1 MRIIDNLLAYR
12 ILSLL
17 VTPFDKSD
25 AYKLGIIDEKGK
37 ILKKQNQLTTPEE
50 KDAYTYLQR
59 LVFNLKRLLNKLP
72 GGDKYTK
79 NLIAAYF
86 LIKESYKH
94 NDESNLEHR
103 FHTLLET
110 IDEKNLILVE
120 EEIIVKKFLDEE
132 GEAGTGTIPANNT
145 SGIAN
150 PEYKLGTKKV
160 IKRKSNVPTE
170 SNS

>member
-12 ILSLL
+12 ILSML
-17 VTPFDKSD
+17 VTPFDKSE
-25 AYKLGIIDEKGK
+25 AYKLGIIDADGK

-86 LIKESYKH
+86 LIKESYQQD
-94 NDESNLEHR
+94 NDTNLEKR
-103 FHTLLET
+103 FNTLLET
-110 IDEKNLILVE
+110 IDQRNLILVE

-132 GEAGTGTIPANNT
+132 GEAGVGTLAANNT
-145 SGIAN
+145 SSVAN

-160 IKRKSNVPTE
+160 IKRKANVPTTA
-170 SNS
+170 NS

>member
-12 ILSLL
+12 ILSML
-17 VTPFDKSD
+17 VTPFDKSE
-25 AYKLGIIDEKGK
+25 AYKLGIIDADGK

-86 LIKESYKH
+86 LIKESYQH
-94 NDESNLEHR
+94 NDDSNLESR
-103 FHTLLET
+103 FTTLLET
-110 IDEKNLILVE
+110 IDQKNIILVE
-120 EEIIVKKFLDEE
+120 EEILVNKFLDEE
-132 GEAGTGTIPANNT
+132 GGVLPANNT
-145 SGIAN
+145 SGVAN
-150 PEYKLGTKKV
+150 PEFKLGQKKV
-160 IKRKSNVPTE
+160 IKRKANVPTE

>member
-1 MRIIDNLLAYR
+1 M
-12 ILSLL
+12 L
-17 VTPFDKSD
+17 VTPFDKSE
-25 AYKLGIIDEKGK
+25 AYKLGIIDADGK

-86 LIKESYKH
+86 LIKESYQH
-94 NDESNLEHR
+94 NDDSNLESR
-103 FHTLLET
+103 FTTLLET
-110 IDEKNLILVE
+110 IDQKNIILVE
-120 EEIIVKKFLDEE
+120 EEILVNKFLDEE
-132 GEAGTGTIPANNT
+132 GGVLPANNT
-145 SGIAN
+145 SGVAN
-150 PEYKLGTKKV
+150 PEFKLGQKKV
-160 IKRKSNVPTE
+160 IKRKVNVSTE

>member
-1 MRIIDNLLAYR
+1 MKRIVDNLIAWR
-12 ILSLL
+12 ILSML
-17 VTPFDKSD
+17 VTPFDKSE
-25 AYKLGIIDEKGK
+25 AYKLGIIDADGK

-86 LIKESYKH
+86 LIKESYQH
-94 NDESNLEHR
+94 NDDSNLESR
-103 FHTLLET
+103 FTTLLET
-110 IDEKNLILVE
+110 IDQKNIILVE
-120 EEIIVKKFLDEE
+120 EEILVNKFLDEE
-132 GEAGTGTIPANNT
+132 GGVLPANNT
-145 SGIAN
+145 SGVAN
-150 PEYKLGTKKV
+150 PEFKLGQKKV
-160 IKRKSNVPTE
+160 IKRKVNVSTE

>member
-12 ILSLL
+12 ILSML
-17 VTPFDKSD
+17 VTPFEESD
-25 AYKLGIIDEKGK
+25 AFKLGIIDAKGK
-37 ILKKQNQLTTPEE
+37 ILKKQNQLTTGEE

-86 LIKESYKH
+86 LIKESYQH
-94 NDESNLEHR
+94 NDDSDLESR
-103 FHTLLET
+103 FTTLLET
-110 IDEKNLILVE
+110 IDQKNIILVE
-120 EEIIVKKFLDEE
+120 EEILVKKFLDEE
-132 GEAGTGTIPANNT
+132 GGVLPANNT
-145 SGIAN
+145 SGVAN
-150 PEYKLGTKKV
+150 PEYKLGTKKI
-160 IKRKSNVPTE
+160 IKRKTNVPTE

>member
-12 ILSLL
+12 ILSML
-17 VTPFDKSD
+17 VTPFEESD
-25 AYKLGIIDEKGK
+25 AFKLGIIDAKGK

-86 LIKESYKH
+86 LIKESYQH
-94 NDESNLEHR
+94 NDNSNLESR
-103 FHTLLET
+103 FTTLLET
-110 IDEKNLILVE
+110 IDQKNIILVE
-120 EEIIVKKFLDEE
+120 EEILVKKFLDEE
-132 GEAGTGTIPANNT
+132 GGVLPANNT
-145 SGIAN
+145 SGVAN
-150 PEYKLGTKKV
+150 PEYKLGTKKI
-160 IKRKSNVPTE
+160 IKRKANVPTE

>member
-1 MRIIDNLLAYR
+1 MRIIDNLLAYK
-12 ILSLL
+12 ILSML
-17 VTPFDKSD
+17 VTPFDKSE
-25 AYKLGIIDEKGK
+25 AYKLGIIDADGK

-86 LIKESYKH
+86 LIKESYQQD
-94 NDESNLEHR
+94 NDTNLEKR
-103 FHTLLET
+103 FNTLLET
-110 IDEKNLILVE
+110 IDQRNLILVE

-132 GEAGTGTIPANNT
+132 GEAGVGTLAANNT
-145 SGIAN
+145 SGVAN

-160 IKRKSNVPTE
+160 IKRKDNVPTTA
-170 SNS
+170 NS

>member
-1 MRIIDNLLAYR
+1 M
-12 ILSLL
+12 L

-25 AYKLGIIDEKGK
+25 AYKLGIIDAKGK
-37 ILKKQNQLTTPEE
+37 ILKKQSQLTTSEE
-50 KDAYTYLQR
+50 MDAYTYLQR

-86 LIKESYKH
+86 LIKESYQN
-94 NDESNLEHR
+94 NDDSNIDQR

-110 IDEKNLILVE
+110 IEHKNIILVE
-120 EEIIVKKFLDEE
+120 EEIMVKKFLDEE
-132 GEAGTGTIPANNT
+132 GGVLAANNT

-150 PEYKLGTKKV
+150 PEFKLGQKKV
-160 IKRKSNVPTE
+160 IKRKVNVPTV

>member
-1 MRIIDNLLAYR
+1 MRIVDNLIAWR
-12 ILSLL
+12 ILSML
-17 VTPFDKSD
+17 VTPFEESD
-25 AYKLGIIDEKGK
+25 AFKLGIIDAKGK
-37 ILKKQNQLTTPEE
+37 ILKKQNQLTTSEE
-50 KDAYTYLQR
+50 MDAYTYLQR

-94 NDESNLEHR
+94 NDESNLEYR

-110 IDEKNLILVE
+110 IDQKNIILVE
-120 EEIIVKKFLDEE
+120 EEIMVKKFLDEE
-132 GEAGTGTIPANNT
+132 GEGGTIAANNT
-145 SGIAN
+145 SGVAN

-160 IKRKSNVPTE
+160 IKRKANVPTE

>member
-1 MRIIDNLLAYR
+1 M
-12 ILSLL
+12 L
-17 VTPFDKSD
+17 VTPFEESD
-25 AYKLGIIDEKGK
+25 AFKLGIIDAKGK

-86 LIKESYKH
+86 LIKESYQH
-94 NDESNLEHR
+94 NDNSNLESR
-103 FHTLLET
+103 FTTLLET
-110 IDEKNLILVE
+110 IDQKNIILVE
-120 EEIIVKKFLDEE
+120 EEILVKKFLDEE
-132 GEAGTGTIPANNT
+132 GGVLPANNT
-145 SGIAN
+145 SGVAN
-150 PEYKLGTKKV
+150 PEYKLGTKKI
-160 IKRKSNVPTE
+160 IKRKANVPTE

>member
-12 ILSLL
+12 ILSML
-17 VTPFDKSD
+17 VTPFEESD
-25 AYKLGIIDEKGK
+25 AFKLGIIDAKGK

-86 LIKESYKH
+86 LIKESYQH
-94 NDESNLEHR
+94 NDDSDLESR
-103 FHTLLET
+103 FTTLLET
-110 IDEKNLILVE
+110 IDQKNIILVE
-120 EEIIVKKFLDEE
+120 EEILVNKFLDEE
-132 GEAGTGTIPANNT
+132 GGVLPANNT
-145 SGIAN
+145 SGVAN
-150 PEYKLGTKKV
+150 PEYKLGTKKI
-160 IKRKSNVPTE
+160 IKRKANVPTE

>member
-120 EEIIVKKFLDEE
+120 EEIMVKKFLDEE
-132 GEAGTGTIPANNT
+132 GEGSMIAANNT
-145 SGIAN
+145 SGVAN

-160 IKRKSNVPTE
+160 IKRKANVPTE

>member
-12 ILSLL
+12 ILSML
-17 VTPFDKSD
+17 VTPFEESD
-25 AYKLGIIDEKGK
+25 AFKLGIIDAKGK

-86 LIKESYKH
+86 LIKESYQH
-94 NDESNLEHR
+94 NDDSDLESR
-103 FHTLLET
+103 FTTLLET
-110 IDEKNLILVE
+110 IDQKNIILVE

-132 GEAGTGTIPANNT
+132 GAVLPANNT
-145 SGIAN
+145 SGVAN
-150 PEYKLGTKKV
+150 PEYKLGTKKI
-160 IKRKSNVPTE
+160 IKRKTNVPTE